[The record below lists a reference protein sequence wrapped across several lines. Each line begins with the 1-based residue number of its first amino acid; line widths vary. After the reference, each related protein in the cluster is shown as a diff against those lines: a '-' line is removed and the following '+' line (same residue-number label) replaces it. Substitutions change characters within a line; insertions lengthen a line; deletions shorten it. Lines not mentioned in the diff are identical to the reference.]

1 LRKLKYD
8 TGRRGL
14 TFAWKTEIVR
24 VGIGGSDPREEID
37 QPRRERHCPLAG
49 PHDPGLLFV
58 LLVSPA
64 TRGHNRASPGEVA
77 AVDRQDCACYEGGL
91 VGGEERDR
99 LGDFL
104 WLAQSAHWVHPLDL
118 LDVLASARLLRQS

>member
-1 LRKLKYD
+1 LRKLKYE

-14 TFAWKTEIVR
+14 PFAWKTEIVR

-37 QPRRERHCPLAG
+37 QPRRERHCPLTG
-49 PHDPGLLFV
+49 LHDPG
-58 LLVSPA
+58 PA
-64 TRGHNRASPGEVA
+64 LRASRQPGHARAQRASPGEVA

-118 LDVLASARLLRQS
+118 LDVLASARLLR